1 MLYLLKHCLYR
12 DQVRVL
18 NVHKA
23 GEPVIPATYN
33 VEQRDG
39 RKTCLKQWQHNLE
52 EYPPV
57 TSAVDLGG
65 LKQCIRDG
73 GLYERPKDYDV
84 IRADQTGQQEYPNG
98 VIDVQVL
105 HIQYV
110 GRNQTAAEQHRK
122 EQYPCEEL
130 AMLEMR
136 LRQHISVKA
145 HYRKAH
151 HRAHYSVENGDPIR
165 RPHLIAHLE
174 QVLVAF
180 QRPLGR
186 EEREAIVRYRG
197 VGRKRYDEYQHHR
210 YYHQQ

>member
-1 MLYLLKHCLYR
+1 MRLRIATIILTLYRTHGQALYKITLEEGVRGQHGQYNDDHARHAQALRRQLLHQLYTIGGAGYGGVVLQEVQLLLYLLQHGLYR

-23 GEPVIPATYN
+23 GEPVVPATYN

-39 RKTCLKQWQHNLE
+39 RKTCLKQRQHDLE

-57 TSAVDLGG
+57 TRAVDLGG

-105 HIQYV
+105 H
-110 GRNQTAAEQHRK
+110 
-122 EQYPCEEL
+122 
-130 AMLEMR
+130 
-136 LRQHISVKA
+136 VKNFLCLKCVCA
-145 HYRKAH
+145 
-151 HRAHYSVENGDPIR
+151 ST
-165 RPHLIAHLE
+165 
-174 QVLVAF
+174 
-180 QRPLGR
+180 
-186 EEREAIVRYRG
+186 
-197 VGRKRYDEYQHHR
+197 
-210 YYHQQ
+210 